1 MSARTGSSAMAA
13 KDKGNGLA
21 ELEKMIHD
29 SPGPERVCQKVSQ
42 ILRVERN
49 EVALLRLEQSS
60 LKFIYPAELRSAG
73 AIPLSGSA
81 VAARTA
87 VTRAPLLSNSF
98 ARVKHVS
105 LFETVRLGTG
115 DETERTEQMPI
126 QKIISVPVSDTEGN
140 VVGVV
145 QLSRKGLDA
154 TLAGTDFTSEDLTQ
168 LERAAKLIAR
178 MPFMKEDAPL

>member
-1 MSARTGSSAMAA
+1 MPA
-13 KDKGNGLA
+13 KEKVDGLT
-21 ELEKMIHD
+21 ELEKMIGD
-29 SPGPERVCQKVSQ
+29 SPSPERVCVKVSH

-49 EVALLRLEQSS
+49 EVALLRLEKGI

-115 DETERTEQMPI
+115 DETERAEQMPI
-126 QKIISVPVSDTEGN
+126 QKIISVPVADAEGN

-154 TLAGTDFTSEDLTQ
+154 TLAGLDFTGEDLSK
-168 LERAAKLIAR
+168 LERAAKVIAR
-178 MPFMKEDAPL
+178 MPFMKEDAPF